1 MSTPLI
7 NQDSAVLQQ
16 KTQAFT
22 GHIGQMSTIAATV
35 QGFEAEL
42 RAAYTGP
49 ETEIFGRKIQEWV
62 TNYQTVQKQFDAVV
76 QQLGV
81 TQTNTQNQ
89 SDHNSVTAGSIET
102 DPFGNALNGKG

>member
-1 MSTPLI
+1 MAAPLI

-22 GHIGQMSTIAATV
+22 GHIGQMSTIATTV

-62 TNYQTVQKQFDAVV
+62 ENYRIVQTEFDRVV
-76 QQLGV
+76 QALGT
-81 TQTNTQNQ
+81 TQKNTQNQ
-89 SDHNSVTAGSIET
+89 SDHNSVTAGGLDVSSY
-102 DPFGNALNGKG
+102 NGLQG